1 MTKRI
6 KRGDVVRF
14 QENQSR
20 WVIHSVYHAGTIVH
34 MTLENGGGAARAIP
48 TKSLIKLEEATPET
62 IEFVNFPVQCL

>member
-20 WVIHSVYHAGTIVH
+20 WVIH

-48 TKSLIKLEEATPET
+48 TKSLIKLEEATSET